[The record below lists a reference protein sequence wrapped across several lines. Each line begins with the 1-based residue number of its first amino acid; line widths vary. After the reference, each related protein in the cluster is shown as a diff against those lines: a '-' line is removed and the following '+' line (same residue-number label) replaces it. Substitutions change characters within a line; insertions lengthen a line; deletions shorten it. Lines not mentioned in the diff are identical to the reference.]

1 MRKML
6 NKITSKAA
14 NAYTFAKAA
23 ICNKRGDG
31 YITQIITILV
41 AVVLGALLLAGL
53 YLLFNTYIL
62 PTLNQRLQDI
72 FNYSA

>member
-1 MRKML
+1 MRNFINGFKV
-6 NKITSKAA
+6 KAA
-14 NAYTFAKAA
+14 MAAVKAKAA
-23 ICNKRGDG
+23 LCNKRGDG
-31 YITQIITILV
+31 YVTQIITILV

>member
-1 MRKML
+1 MRNLWSKFKVKATGAAL
-6 NKITSKAA
+6 KVKAA
-14 NAYTFAKAA
+14 M
-23 ICNKRGDG
+23 CNERGDG
-31 YITQIITILV
+31 YVTQIITILV

-53 YLLFNTYIL
+53 YALFSTYIL